1 MPSKI
6 RCPGA
11 GELVIYSKDPGFCFV
26 HVYKAAGQSVKLA
39 LRRQQLRHV
48 PSPLRTTAAKLVEL
62 PFAYALRPLDA
73 HATAHEIRQWLGPEE
88 WERIFTFT
96 FVRNPWDWQVSLYHF
111 IQNNRLNH
119 QRELVSSMSFDEYI
133 RWRIVEDRQL
143 QSTFVVD
150 KQGNQIVDFIGRF
163 ENLTDDFEFVCQRI
177 GWDLEL
183 PHENVSEHAEYRS
196 YYSDETAALVA
207 DHFAEDIARFGYSFD
222 E

>member
-1 MPSKI
+1 M
-6 RCPGA
+6 
-11 GELVIYSKDPGFCFV
+11 IYSKDPGFCFV

-39 LRRQQLRHV
+39 LRRQQFRRV
-48 PSPLRTTAAKLVEL
+48 PGPLRTPAAKLIEL
-62 PFAYALRPLDA
+62 PFAYAFRPLGA

-88 WERIFTFT
+88 WDRIFTFT

-111 IQNNRLNH
+111 IQKNRLNH

-133 RWRIVEDRQL
+133 RWRVVEDKHL

-150 KQGNQIVDFIGRF
+150 KQGNQIVDFVGRF
-163 ENLTDDFEFVCQRI
+163 ENLTDDFHFVCGQL

-183 PHENVSEHAEYRS
+183 THENASEHSEFRS
-196 YYSDETAALVA
+196 YYTDETAALVA
-207 DHFAEDIARFGYSFD
+207 DHFAEDITRFGYSFD